1 MNKDQLKNLI
11 ERVLK
16 QLDLYN
22 EDAVNLLLGT
32 AAQESHLGEYIR
44 QLGNGPA
51 LGIFQMEPATFRDI
65 MVNYLKYK
73 PDLGQKIIALAGTN
87 GLKSEYLEFN
97 LVVAIAFA
105 RLHYLRVSE
114 KIPNT
119 IDGYA
124 RYWKVYYNTCKGKGT
139 EQEFIENYKRFVL

>member
-1 MNKDQLKNLI
+1 MNKEQLKNLI

-16 QLDLYN
+16 QLDLYS
-22 EDAVNLLLGT
+22 EDSVNLLLGT

-65 MVNYLKYK
+65 MANYLK
-73 PDLGQKIIALAGTN
+73 
-87 GLKSEYLEFN
+87 LKSEYLEFN

-105 RLHYLRVSE
+105 RLHYLRVNE

-124 RYWKVYYNTCKGKGT
+124 RYWKVYYNTCKGNGT
-139 EQEFIENYKRFVL
+139 KQEFIENYKRFVL